1 MFLDPTGKDIV
12 SGTGDQKVVKAA
24 LVEIAKRL
32 GGRAFLTKLDKLTVT
47 IQLNTGKAEGGEAY
61 GSTRSSGQAGSKDF
75 VFSKDSRLSRTKA
88 KRRCQVSLHLMLC

>member
-1 MFLDPTGKDIV
+1 MDPQRLNLYAYARNNPLVFLDPTGKDIV

-24 LVEIAKRL
+24 LVEIAKRP

-61 GSTRSSGQAGSKDF
+61 RSTRSSGQAGSKDF
-75 VFSKDSRLSRTKA
+75 VF
-88 KRRCQVSLHLMLC
+88 